1 MPPTFPRKRT
11 INPHHAWAVARKIVQ
26 YTLLAIF
33 LLLFLLARRDGI
45 LAGNIVNIPMRL
57 DPLTM
62 LAHLLSSRSFL
73 AGSALA
79 LITLVLT
86 VIFGRA
92 WCGWICP
99 LGTTLDL
106 IPLKKLR
113 GDRRPPAEAW
123 RGAKYLLLT
132 ATLTAALLGNLAL
145 LAFDPLTLF
154 YRALT
159 SAIWPAL
166 DRIVSALE
174 TFLFQIP
181 FLSEPVAAFD
191 GLVRPALL
199 PTAPAFYQE
208 GLLFGMLFIGII
220 LLNIFAERFWCRYL
234 CPLGGL
240 LGLIGKIAIFRRKV
254 DEECTGCILC
264 ERSCPTGTIDPRK
277 QYASDPAECTLCLDC
292 LEACPRSRIE
302 FAPTMPKAEW
312 REYDPGR
319 RQFLMTAGVTAAAV
333 VLTKSNLLAKRE
345 PSHLIRPPG
354 AREAN
359 ADAIAMDKCIR
370 CAECM
375 RVCPTHA
382 IQPAA
387 FETGLEGLGAP
398 LIIPRLGYC
407 DYACNACGEVCP
419 TQAIPPLSME
429 EKQQQVIGKAFI
441 DEDRC
446 IAWSDGLTCTVCEEM
461 CPLPEKAIQLEEQE
475 AWGPDGI
482 RVMVNMPHVLRERCI
497 GCGICEYKC
506 PVNGEAAI
514 RVYVPTTALP
524 F

>member
-1 MPPTFPRKRT
+1 MPPKLSRKRT
-11 INPHHAWAVARKIVQ
+11 QNPYHTWIIARKITQ
-26 YTLLAIF
+26 YALLATF
-33 LLLFLLARRDGI
+33 LLIFLLARRDGI
-45 LAGNIVNIPMRL
+45 LAGTIINIPMRL

-62 LAHLLSSRSFL
+62 LGHVLASRTFL

-79 LITLVLT
+79 LFTLALSV
-86 VIFGRA
+86 VFGRT

-99 LGTTLDL
+99 LGTVLDL
-106 IPLKKLR
+106 FPMKKLR
-113 GDRRPPAEAW
+113 GNRPPPAGTW
-123 RGAKYLLLT
+123 RGIKYLLLT
-132 ATLTAALLGNLAL
+132 TTLTAALLGNLAL
-145 LAFDPLTLF
+145 LVFDPLTLF

-159 SAIWPAL
+159 TAIWPAL
-166 DRIVSALE
+166 DRVVMAIE
-174 TFLFQIP
+174 TFLFPIP
-181 FLSEPVAAFD
+181 FLSDTVAAFD
-191 GLVRPALL
+191 GLVRPAIL

-208 GLLFGMLFIGII
+208 GLLFGLLFIGII

-240 LGLIGKIAIFRRKV
+240 LGLVGKIALFRRRV
-254 DEECTGCILC
+254 DEACTGCTLC
-264 ERSCPTGTIDPRK
+264 TRSCPTGTIDPQK
-277 QYASDPAECTLCLDC
+277 NYASDPAECTLCLDC
-292 LEACPRSRIE
+292 LEACPRSRIAFE
-302 FAPTMPKAEW
+302 PSQPKAAW
-312 REYDPGR
+312 QEYDPGR
-319 RQFLMTAGVTAAAV
+319 RQFLLTAGVTAAAV
-333 VLTKSNLLAKRE
+333 VLTKTSLLAKRE

-359 ADAIAMDKCIR
+359 PDVLSMDRCIR

-375 RVCPTHA
+375 RVCPTQA

-387 FETGLEGLGAP
+387 FETGPEGLGAP

-419 TQAIPPLSME
+419 TQAIPPLNLE
-429 EKQQQVIGKAFI
+429 EKQGQVIGKAFI

-475 AWGPDGI
+475 GWGPDGT
-482 RVMVNMPHVLRERCI
+482 RATVNMPHVVRERCI

-514 RVYVPTTALP
+514 RVYVPTTTLP